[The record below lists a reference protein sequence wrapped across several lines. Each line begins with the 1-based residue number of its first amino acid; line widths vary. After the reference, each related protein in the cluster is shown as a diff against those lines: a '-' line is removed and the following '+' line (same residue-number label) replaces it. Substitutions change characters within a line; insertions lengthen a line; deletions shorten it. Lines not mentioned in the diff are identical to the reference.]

1 MSRSQRE
8 LVTSARKYAPG
19 PVLME
24 VRLTACLV
32 EVSEYCSWSGS
43 IRSSTATPANGLS
56 VR

>member
-32 EVSEYCSWSGS
+32 EVSEYCSWPGS